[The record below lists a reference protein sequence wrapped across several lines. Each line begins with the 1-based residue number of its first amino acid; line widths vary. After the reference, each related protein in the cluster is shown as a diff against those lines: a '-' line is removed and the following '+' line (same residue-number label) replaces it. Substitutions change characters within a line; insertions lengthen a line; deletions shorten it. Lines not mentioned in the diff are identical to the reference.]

1 MKRRYFIPVF
11 MLLFLLNFAISQ
23 SNEKFKQ
30 LVAEGDEY
38 LEKKF
43 DNYKALEKYLE
54 AYKIDPKNYDLLC
67 KLSKVYVDIGEHLP
81 ANTKEEKKKQLET
94 YEKALEFAELAI
106 QVNPNGSMGYTRR
119 AIALGRIALFKGV
132 WESID
137 LVKRVKEDCEKAIK
151 LDPENSVAYYVLGR
165 THAKLC
171 EKPKLFRAPLGLG
184 WANYDEAIKNFE
196 KAISLRPTFI
206 MYRLDAAKAYIET
219 KNYKKAKEHLEAIP
233 NLPTEDE
240 DDPQF
245 KKEAKELLEK
255 IKDKAQ

>member
-1 MKRRYFIPVF
+1 MKRFF
-11 MLLFLLNFAISQ
+11 FFLLSLVFLYGFALSQ
-23 SNEKFKQ
+23 SNEKLKQ
-30 LVAEGDEY
+30 LIAEGDEY
-38 LEKKF
+38 SEKKF

-54 AYKIDPKNYDLLC
+54 AYKIDPKNYDVLW

-94 YEKALEFAELAI
+94 YEKALEYAELAI

-137 LVKRVKEDCEKAIK
+137 LVKKVKEDCEKAIQ
-151 LDPENSVAYYVLGR
+151 LDPNNSVAYYVLAR

-171 EKPKLFRAPLGLG
+171 EKPKIIRSALGLG
-184 WANYDEAIKNFE
+184 WASYDEAIKNFE

-206 MYRLDAAKAYIET
+206 MYRLDAGKTYIEV
-219 KNYKKAKEHLEAIP
+219 KNYKKAKEHLSKIAE
-233 NLPTEDE
+233 LPTEDE

-245 KKEAKELLEK
+245 RKEAQELLEK
-255 IKDKAQ
+255 IKDKAP